1 MPKAAFSTRLKVG
14 EAASI
19 LKDKVSQIQQ
29 VNDLNEFGTVISI
42 GDGIARVYGLGKVK
56 AGEMVEFKAGVK
68 GMALNLEA
76 DNVGI
81 VVLGN
86 DREIQEGDVVKRT
99 GHIIDVPVGDELLGR
114 VIDSLGN
121 PIDGKGPIKS
131 KTRARVEL
139 KAPGIIPRKSVH
151 EPM

>member
-1 MPKAAFSTRLKVG
+1 MLSALAKLGSNSMFYQSRAAFSAKLKVG

-19 LKDKVSQIQQ
+19 LKEKVSQISQ
-29 VNDLNEFGTVISI
+29 VNDLKEFGSVISI

-56 AGEMVEFKAGVK
+56 AGEMVEFKTGVK

-86 DREIQEGDVVKRT
+86 DREI
-99 GHIIDVPVGDELLGR
+99 
-114 VIDSLGN
+114 
-121 PIDGKGPIKS
+121 
-131 KTRARVEL
+131 
-139 KAPGIIPRKSVH
+139 
-151 EPM
+151 